1 LIDIAQ
7 QHDPINLRE
16 KERFRHSFLACLG
29 LFFLHNLVQILL
41 TESLENV
48 ANFLIKLVI
57 AHAQHVT
64 TQFGL
69 QSVDLG
75 LATEFN

>member
-16 KERFRHSFLACLG
+16 KERFRHSFLG